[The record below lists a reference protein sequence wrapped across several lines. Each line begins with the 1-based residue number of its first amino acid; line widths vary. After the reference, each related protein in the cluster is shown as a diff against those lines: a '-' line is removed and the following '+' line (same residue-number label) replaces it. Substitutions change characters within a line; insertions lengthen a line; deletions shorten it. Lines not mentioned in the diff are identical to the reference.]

1 LKQLTDYCQVFQAG
15 PGSNSKSSK
24 IEYFVEARYPQQ
36 IWEIDVPV
44 AKGYFENEDD
54 VKELMSAFHSVHEGI
69 FEISDLGSDVEFV
82 TWRAKVSCQIRETII
97 DKLNMTSKGKT
108 KPNVSRP
115 VFFEKI
121 GWVDTKVFSFEHIDT
136 SKIILGPAIVE
147 SSFTTVV
154 IEPGSKSYR
163 DNVGSL
169 IIEVS
174 ND

>member
-1 LKQLTDYCQVFQAG
+1 
-15 PGSNSKSSK
+15 
-24 IEYFVEARYPQQ
+24 
-36 IWEIDVPV
+36 
-44 AKGYFENEDD
+44 
-54 VKELMSAFHSVHEGI
+54 MSVGQS
-69 FEISDLGSDVEFV
+69 
-82 TWRAKVSCQIRETII
+82 
-97 DKLNMTSKGKT
+97 
-108 KPNVSRP
+108 
-115 VFFEKI
+115 FFEKI